1 MRFIVTK
8 EHRRFTEFADAVRRH
23 RYIGLCYGPAGVGKT
38 LSARRYAH
46 WDNAEP
52 LLTTWGPREDSDT
65 AVYAALARARTV
77 FFTPRVTATLRQTSE
92 ELTTLTNRV
101 TIGINEHLGGGSGSP
116 GKHRGQAHAELLIVD
131 ESERLSP
138 IGLEHLRDCYDRT
151 GSGLI
156 LIGMPGMEKRLAR
169 YPQLYSRVGFAHHY
183 RPLTGDE
190 LTFVLTRHWR
200 DLGLDLDTA
209 DFTDTQAIAAIA
221 RHHQRQLP
229 VAEPPV
235 HPDRAHHADQRTHR
249 RHQQHRRSRPQH
261 PGHRRHLIPI
271 QPRHLP
277 MEITLHGRPR

>member
-1 MRFIVTK
+1 MSPAASGSTRSRGGRFIVTK

-46 WDNAEP
+46 WDTAEP
-52 LLTTWGPREDSDT
+52 LLTTWGPREDSDA
-65 AVYAALARARTV
+65 AVYAALTRARTV

-92 ELTTLTNRV
+92 ELTTLANRV
-101 TIGINEHLGGGSGSP
+101 TIGINEHLGGGSGTL

-138 IGLEHLRDCYDRT
+138 SGLEHLRDCYDRT
-151 GSGLI
+151 GTGLI

-183 RPLTGDE
+183 RPLAGDE

-200 DLGLDLDTA
+200 DLGLALDTA
-209 DFTDTQAIAAIA
+209 DFTDAQAIAAIA
-221 RHHQRQLP
+221 RITSGNFRLLNRLFTQIERIMRINELT
-229 VAEPPV
+229 VVTSDVVEA
-235 HPDRAHHADQRTHR
+235 A
-249 RHQQHRRSRPQH
+249 RS
-261 PGHRRHLIPI
+261 
-271 QPRHLP
+271 
-277 MEITLHGRPR
+277 TLVIGAT